1 MWGCVMTPALAL
13 VVERETAIDSF
24 KKEKFYTV
32 ELDCGFSAVSD
43 PDGRE
48 KGSGKTESC
57 LCRPARHCP
66 KCGEKAAYCQPTEA
80 V

>member
-1 MWGCVMTPALAL
+1 MTPTLAL

-43 PDGRE
+43 GWQKKRQR
-48 KGSGKTESC
+48 KN
-57 LCRPARHCP
+57 
-66 KCGEKAAYCQPTEA
+66 
-80 V
+80 